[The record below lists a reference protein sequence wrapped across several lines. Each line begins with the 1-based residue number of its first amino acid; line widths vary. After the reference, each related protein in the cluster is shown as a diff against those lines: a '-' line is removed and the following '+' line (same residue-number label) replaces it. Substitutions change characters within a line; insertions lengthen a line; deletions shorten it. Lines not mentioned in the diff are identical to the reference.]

1 MERPF
6 FLIFVKYFYSLLTLL
21 AFFSPVSYSIWLF
34 LPAII
39 LMWISYAFFKVGVYK
54 GLKFNMPIRIQ
65 SRSTSI
71 NHRKIFLLF
80 TIVMIAFIP
89 LYIKY
94 YTGANALTL
103 LLSFR
108 SMAGSIKGTNLPG
121 EFADKG
127 YEGVIT
133 ITTKQAAAAQRAAA
147 KSAREGIEAGRAGI
161 EAAREG
167 LKLARKYMSSDD
179 WKQAQKALDKAQKEL
194 EAARKETSAQL
205 SEMQKAVGTSLK
217 LSADAGHADK
227 VTIQGT
233 PESSVSVY
241 KGQVTLKGG
250 FPDGMLIRINGREAS
265 KEDVERLESGKIKRM
280 EVYKGDEAVKRYGE
294 KGRNGVVEI
303 RARR

>member
-1 MERPF
+1 MTVTRADSAGTNESTTVRVIGHGTRP
-6 FLIFVKYFYSLLTLL
+6 KYGTVVVNT
-21 AFFSPVSYSIWLF
+21 AGIAKSYR
-34 LPAII
+34 
-39 LMWISYAFFKVGVYK
+39 FKVENGSSVESNPVFIVDGVQVSEIES
-54 GLKFNMPIRIQ
+54 LDPDQIE
-65 SRSTSI
+65 
-71 NHRKIFLLF
+71 
-80 TIVMIAFIP
+80 
-89 LYIKY
+89 
-94 YTGANALTL
+94 
-103 LLSFR
+103 
-108 SMAGSIKGTNLPG
+108 SMSVIKGTNFPG

-133 ITTKQAAAAQRAAA
+133 ITTKQAAAVQRAAA

-167 LKLARKYMSSDD
+167 MKYACKYMDSDA

-194 EAARKETSAQL
+194 EAARKKTSAQL
-205 SEMQKAVGTSLK
+205 SEAQKAVGTSLR

>member
-103 LLSFR
+103 LLSF
-108 SMAGSIKGTNLPG
+108 
-121 EFADKG
+121 
-127 YEGVIT
+127 
-133 ITTKQAAAAQRAAA
+133 
-147 KSAREGIEAGRAGI
+147 
-161 EAAREG
+161 
-167 LKLARKYMSSDD
+167 
-179 WKQAQKALDKAQKEL
+179 
-194 EAARKETSAQL
+194 
-205 SEMQKAVGTSLK
+205 
-217 LSADAGHADK
+217 
-227 VTIQGT
+227 
-233 PESSVSVY
+233 
-241 KGQVTLKGG
+241 
-250 FPDGMLIRINGREAS
+250 
-265 KEDVERLESGKIKRM
+265 
-280 EVYKGDEAVKRYGE
+280 
-294 KGRNGVVEI
+294 
-303 RARR
+303 

>member
-108 SMAGSIKGTNLPG
+108 SMAGSDSNYAQYQSYFAENNLAQFSMLKAPYIL
-121 EFADKG
+121 G
-127 YEGVIT
+127 YGILKY
-133 ITTKQAAAAQRAAA
+133 IFIFFCMYFIAYTK
-147 KSAREGIEAGRAGI
+147 K
-161 EAAREG
+161 
-167 LKLARKYMSSDD
+167 ARK
-179 WKQAQKALDKAQKEL
+179 KEYFL
-194 EAARKETSAQL
+194 LFLIFFLYFLQGVSR
-205 SEMQKAVGTSLK
+205 GTSFENFEL
-217 LSADAGHADK
+217 
-227 VTIQGT
+227 II
-233 PESSVSVY
+233 
-241 KGQVTLKGG
+241 VTLFSLTLRYK
-250 FPDGMLIRINGREAS
+250 LIYNRSFFNKMKFI
-265 KEDVERLESGKIKRM
+265 IC
-280 EVYKGDEAVKRYGE
+280 
-294 KGRNGVVEI
+294 
-303 RARR
+303 